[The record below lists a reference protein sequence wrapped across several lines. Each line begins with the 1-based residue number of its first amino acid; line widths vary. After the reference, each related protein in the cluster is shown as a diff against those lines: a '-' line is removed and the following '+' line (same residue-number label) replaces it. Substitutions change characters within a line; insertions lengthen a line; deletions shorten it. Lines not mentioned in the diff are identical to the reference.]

1 MDLAALSSRLAL
13 RWWLVAGLAVLA
25 ALGAATASTGKA
37 DEHRTEIEF
46 VLRPDASVTNDDLPG
61 TLEALKSDGTL
72 VPTVVGVLNNR
83 TLLRRAAADADV
95 TLTPAYTLDASAQPG
110 STLIDAALTGPDGT
124 VLDRLVA
131 GYARE
136 ASVYVAASYPAY
148 VLDRLSASAGASG
161 GGPGTAQIVV
171 VALLLGAA
179 LGVVLVAAELRLE
192 PKLQR
197 VRAGAP
203 EPEPEPPAAAPP
215 ERQPVVRQEPAVA
228 REEPPVARAETPEA
242 RREERRPHKTNG
254 KPERPARAAD
264 SNRRSLSGP
273 RPARFRPGPARD
285 EEED

>member
-1 MDLAALSSRLAL
+1 MDLAALSSRLAR

-25 ALGAATASTGKA
+25 ALGAATASTGKS

-83 TLLRRAAADADV
+83 ALLRRAAADADV

-110 STLIDAALTGPDGT
+110 STLVDAALTGPDGT
-124 VLDRLVA
+124 VLNRLVA

-136 ASVYVAASYPAY
+136 ASLYVAASYPAY
-148 VLDRLSASAGASG
+148 VLDRLSVSAGASG

-179 LGVVLVAAELRLE
+179 LGVALVAAELRLE
-192 PKLQR
+192 PKLRQA
-197 VRAGAP
+197 RASAPEP

-228 REEPPVARAETPEA
+228 REEPPVARAETTDA
-242 RREERRPHKTNG
+242 RGAHKTNG

-273 RPARFRPGPARD
+273 SPVRFRPGPVRD

>member
-1 MDLAALSSRLAL
+1 MDLAALSSRLAR

-25 ALGAATASTGKA
+25 ALGAATASTGKS

-83 TLLRRAAADADV
+83 ALLRRAAADADV

-110 STLIDAALTGPDGT
+110 STLVDAALTGPDGT
-124 VLDRLVA
+124 VLNRLVA

-136 ASVYVAASYPAY
+136 ASLYVAASYPAY
-148 VLDRLSASAGASG
+148 VLDRLSVSAGASG

-179 LGVVLVAAELRLE
+179 LGVALVAAELRWE

-197 VRAGAP
+197 ARASAP
-203 EPEPEPPAAAPP
+203 EPEPEPEPLVAAPP
-215 ERQPVVRQEPAVA
+215 ERQRVVRKPPAA
-228 REEPPVARAETPEA
+228 R
-242 RREERRPHKTNG
+242 KTNG

-273 RPARFRPGPARD
+273 SPVRFRPGPVRD